1 MESDAHLAKQFWEQ
15 RSPSN
20 PLPLNRL
27 PLILDGIS
35 DPEEDAISDT
45 QSFNED
51 DMYYSEGSDDEEN
64 ATDSIPESVDDS
76 RAPSDDAVLAH
87 LESVDD
93 VQVSLIGKVGHQN
106 V

>member
-1 MESDAHLAKQFWEQ
+1 
-15 RSPSN
+15 
-20 PLPLNRL
+20 
-27 PLILDGIS
+27 
-35 DPEEDAISDT
+35 
-45 QSFNED
+45 
-51 DMYYSEGSDDEEN
+51 MYYSEGSDDEEN